1 MLLLSTQIGPSSLRT
16 MDSYPLSN
24 MGRGNLRT
32 GPLGHHRGDFAH
44 SLMILYA
51 VASLTPKFGAVRAAT
66 ISVGL
71 YALHNIMYAAIS
83 YPAGVL
89 ADRFNKRVLL
99 ALGYTIGA
107 ATALML
113 ALNITSIPALIAVF
127 ILGGAYVGMEETPED
142 SL

>member
-1 MLLLSTQIGPSSLRT
+1 
-16 MDSYPLSN
+16 
-24 MGRGNLRT
+24 
-32 GPLGHHRGDFAH
+32 
-44 SLMILYA
+44 MILYA

-113 ALNITSIPALIAVF
+113 ALNITSIPGLIAVF
-127 ILGGAYVGMEETPED
+127 ILGGAYVVIHATFMLLTRRR
-142 SL
+142 